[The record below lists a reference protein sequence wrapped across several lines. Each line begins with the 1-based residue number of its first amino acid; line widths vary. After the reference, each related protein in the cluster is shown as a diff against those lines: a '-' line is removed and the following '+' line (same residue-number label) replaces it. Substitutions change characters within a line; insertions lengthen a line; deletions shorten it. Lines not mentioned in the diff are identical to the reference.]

1 MRRWLAI
8 LLVVAPRAF
17 SAKKWLYKD
26 TTTEILELST
36 ATLHEL
42 IATGR
47 IASDPLPEEEP
58 TAWLVEFYAPW
69 CGHCQHFAP
78 TWTKVGAA
86 LNARGAPPPPGQRVR
101 AVALNCVEYKDTCR
115 EHGVKSYPTL
125 KVRAATR
132 FSSLRA
138 RGKRAPLSR

>member
-58 TAWLVEFYAPW
+58 TAWPSSS
-69 CGHCQHFAP
+69 
-78 TWTKVGAA
+78 TRRGAA
-86 LNARGAPPPPGQRVR
+86 TASTSRRRDQARRGANARAPPPPGQRVR

-132 FSSLRA
+132 FPSPRA
-138 RGKRAPLSR
+138 ENVPLSL